1 MHKIHLNGADA
12 EAVAEIM
19 GGVLIMVNET
29 DDIATISGGDPGG
42 TPRRGRID
50 GPRRARKRSAF
61 SVSATNYYDLADNI
75 ENTTDEELER
85 IIAAGGDE
93 SKEGAA

>member
-29 DDIATISGGDPGG
+29 DGIATISGGDPAK
-42 TPRRGRID
+42 I
-50 GPRRARKRSAF
+50 
-61 SVSATNYYDLADNI
+61 TNP
-75 ENTTDEELER
+75 
-85 IIAAGGDE
+85 
-93 SKEGAA
+93 KED